1 MATFIN
7 QNAWVVAV
15 QDDLVTVE
23 AEDGYLRKNEV
34 IYVLPER
41 GKSDERLKAEILR
54 IRGRLAEAQVF
65 EGTSGVAVGD
75 PVERTGQLLSV
86 HLGPGLLGK
95 VYDGLQRPLAEL
107 AGRYGFFLP
116 RGVELTPLDPD
127 RRWSFVSQVRK
138 GARLLAG
145 QVLGKVQEGTF
156 EHKIMAPFDLE
167 GEAELLWIREGQV
180 SIQEPIAAITT
191 RQGERTLTLVHSW
204 PVRRPL
210 PEKLLALGLARREY
224 PDRPLVTTIRL
235 IDTLFPIALGGTCCV
250 PGPFGAGKTV
260 LQHLIARYSDV
271 DIVVLVACGERA
283 GEVVEIL
290 SEFPKL
296 SDPKTGAPLM
306 ERTIV
311 ICNTSSMPVA
321 ARESSLYT
329 GITIAEYYRQMGY
342 DVLLLADSTSRWAQA
357 MREIS
362 GRMEEIPGEEAFP
375 AYLASAIRSL
385 YERAGVISGPGGS
398 GSLTFIGTVSPAGG
412 NFEEPVTQA
421 TLATVKAFL
430 GLSADRAYKR
440 AYPAIDPLLSWSRYR
455 EQLRSWFER
464 QIPGWTAKVSWVLEL
479 LRQGEAVFQMMQVT
493 GEEGVSLEDFV
504 IYQKAWLV
512 DIAYLQQNAY
522 DPVDVSTPLARQEK
536 VFSLLVEV
544 LDRPYVFGDKEAAR
558 RFFLRLAE
566 LFRNLN
572 YAPFDSDAFQE
583 YIAAIQNAPQ
593 EVR

>member
-1 MATFIN
+1 MN
-7 QNAWVVAV
+7 QNAWIVAV

-23 AEDGYLRKNEV
+23 AEDGHLRKNEV

-41 GKSDERLKAEILR
+41 GKSGQRLKAEILR

-116 RGVELTPLDPD
+116 RGVELAPLDPD
-127 RRWSFVSQVRK
+127 RRWSFVPQVRK

-145 QVLGKVQEGTF
+145 QVLGKVQEGAF

-180 SIQEPIAAITT
+180 SIQEPIAAIATS
-191 RQGERTLTLVHSW
+191 QGERTITLVHSW

-224 PDRPLVTTIRL
+224 PDRPLITTIRL

-260 LQHLIARYSDV
+260 LQHLIARYSAV

-296 SDPKTGAPLM
+296 ADPKTGAPLM

-412 NFEEPVTQA
+412 SFEEPVTQA
-421 TLATVKAFL
+421 TLSTVKAFL

-455 EQLRSWFER
+455 EQLRTWFE
-464 QIPGWTAKVSWVLEL
+464 QHIPGWTANVLWVLEL
-479 LRQGEAVFQMMQVT
+479 LRQGEAISQMMQVT

-504 IYQKAWLV
+504 TYQKAWLV

-572 YAPFDSDAFQE
+572 YAPLGSDAFQE
-583 YIAAIQNAPQ
+583 YIAAIQNAPA
-593 EVR
+593 EVV